1 MHKATDEHAATMA
14 AMDVGEE
21 AEVNTI
27 LENNHDFRA
36 FWREMDSRVMQL
48 ESEIS
53 RMKWKQ
59 TIDATERSMTFWF
72 GAIFFTGVLLV
83 IVFARD
89 WT

>member
-1 MHKATDEHAATMA
+1 MNTM
-14 AMDVGEE
+14 
-21 AEVNTI
+21 
-27 LENNHDFRA
+27 LENSHDFRA
-36 FWREMDSRVMQL
+36 LRRDIESRLLQL

-53 RMKWKQ
+53 RLKWKQ

-72 GAIFFTGVLLV
+72 GAIFFTGLLLV

>member
-1 MHKATDEHAATMA
+1 MFPAPRQRPPL
-14 AMDVGEE
+14 DVGEE
-21 AEVNTI
+21 AEVNTM
-27 LENNHDFRA
+27 LENSHDFRA
-36 FWREMDSRVMQL
+36 LRRDIESRLMQL

-53 RMKWKQ
+53 RLKWKQ

-72 GAIFFTGVLLV
+72 GAIFFTGLLLI

>member
-1 MHKATDEHAATMA
+1 MFPAPRQRPPL
-14 AMDVGEE
+14 DVGEE
-21 AEVNTI
+21 AEVNTM
-27 LENNHDFRA
+27 LENSHDFRA
-36 FWREMDSRVMQL
+36 FRRDMESRLMQL

-72 GAIFFTGVLLV
+72 GAIFFTGLLLV